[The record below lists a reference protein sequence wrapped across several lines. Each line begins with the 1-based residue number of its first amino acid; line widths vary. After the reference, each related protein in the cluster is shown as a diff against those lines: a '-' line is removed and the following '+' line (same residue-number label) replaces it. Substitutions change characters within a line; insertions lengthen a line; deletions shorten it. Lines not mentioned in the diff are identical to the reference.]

1 MPDACLGLGAD
12 GTVVAANDR
21 AQAMFGHETLE
32 RLPVRALLRGTPELA
47 ELPEEAADGDS
58 LKLQGQRSNGVPFPV
73 EVVLRPVE
81 GEGDVR
87 LVLALR
93 ELDRDELAT
102 EAHRYFGVAF
112 DNAPIGMAL
121 FDTDGR
127 YVRVNAALC
136 QILGRTADSLVGR
149 RDQEFTHPD
158 DRQSDVDAAWEVLD
172 GMRNTHQTE
181 KRFVRPDGT
190 IVWTLANLTFLRDR
204 AGRPLSWV
212 GQFQNITARR
222 EGEQALRRQHDL
234 AEAILASMQDGYAF
248 IRHG

>member
-1 MPDACLGLGAD
+1 M
-12 GTVVAANDR
+12 
-21 AQAMFGHETLE
+21 
-32 RLPVRALLRGTPELA
+32 
-47 ELPEEAADGDS
+47 
-58 LKLQGQRSNGVPFPV
+58 
-73 EVVLRPVE
+73 
-81 GEGDVR
+81 
-87 LVLALR
+87 LALR

-136 QILGRTADSLVGR
+136 RILGRTADSLLGR

-158 DRQSDVDAAWEVLD
+158 DRQADIDAAWEILGGRRD
-172 GMRNTHQTE
+172 THQTE

-190 IVWTLANLTFLRDR
+190 VVWTLANLTFLRDP

-212 GQFQNITARR
+212 GQFQDITARR
-222 EGEQALRRQHDL
+222 ESEQALRRQHDL
-234 AEAILASMQDGYAF
+234 SETILASMHEGYALVRDGVILNVNAALCRLTGF
-248 IRHG
+248 TREELIGARAPFPYWPADRHGELMALRERLIQHDSGELEMTLARRDGTGSTRR